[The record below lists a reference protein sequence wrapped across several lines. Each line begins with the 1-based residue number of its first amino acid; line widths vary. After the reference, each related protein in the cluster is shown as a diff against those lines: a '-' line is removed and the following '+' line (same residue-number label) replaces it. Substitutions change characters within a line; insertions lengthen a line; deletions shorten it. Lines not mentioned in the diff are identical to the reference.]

1 MARQRWQEWAENED
15 NLSVLA
21 AWARAG
27 QTDEEIAKA
36 IGISRSTLSEW
47 KKKHEPI
54 RKALSTG
61 KDFANRLVENSLFKM
76 SLGFHV
82 TVKKVFK
89 VKTVEFGP
97 DGKRKGEKEELQTAE
112 ETEYIKPDTRAIM
125 FYLKNKMPN
134 EYREK
139 LLPSE
144 GGEDGENVG
153 MVIMNEAMAG
163 QIKKMM
169 EEEKEKQNAEQ
180 R

>member
-1 MARQRWQEWAENED
+1 MKMCIRDRSTTLWLIFRSDEPLENLIATFSDPANTEQIKTINEDGSTLAVYDLSLIHIWGIDRKNSIKWLTGGEAMARQRWQEWAENED

-76 SLGFHV
+76 LSLIH
-82 TVKKVFK
+82 
-89 VKTVEFGP
+89 
-97 DGKRKGEKEELQTAE
+97 
-112 ETEYIKPDTRAIM
+112 I
-125 FYLKNKMPN
+125 
-134 EYREK
+134 
-139 LLPSE
+139 
-144 GGEDGENVG
+144 
-153 MVIMNEAMAG
+153 
-163 QIKKMM
+163 
-169 EEEKEKQNAEQ
+169 
-180 R
+180 

>member
-1 MARQRWQEWAENED
+1 MARQRWQEWAENEE

-27 QTDEEIAKA
+27 QTDEDIAKA

-112 ETEYIKPDTRAIM
+112 ETEYIKPDPGDHVLSKKQDAERVSRKASAI
-125 FYLKNKMPN
+125 
-134 EYREK
+134 RGW
-139 LLPSE
+139 
-144 GGEDGENVG
+144 GGWRKRRHGHYE
-153 MVIMNEAMAG
+153 
-163 QIKKMM
+163 
-169 EEEKEKQNAEQ
+169 
-180 R
+180 